1 MASSSD
7 DISGKLKSDSPNG
20 SGYGFFTCASTSPSS
35 SPLLEEQAHLENKAR
50 LEEQT
55 HPQYQA
61 RFKPVLKASEY
72 ERVAE
77 VDAIKIKLF
86 NILEKYAADETV
98 DEKTR
103 AECQFWIEYH
113 NARESPT
120 SWAKKAPDQRLA
132 STGGVIN
139 EFTKRAHEDTSLSRV
154 EMTVND
160 DLRVVDSIY
169 FITDTAD
176 VLARNY
182 HELESELTRSNIE
195 KYNKYKIAYNTIL
208 APACDKCIATFPEIC
223 RAEAAAVVHELM
235 ENYNETLKDIQEL
248 IASKPKTPSPDLL
261 EAAEQNGKSTNPDM
275 ISPGMR

>member
-7 DISGKLKSDSPNG
+7 DISGKFELDNIKTGSPNG
-20 SGYGFFTCASTSPSS
+20 SGYGFFACTSTSPSS
-35 SPLLEEQAHLENKAR
+35 SPLLEEQEFLEYK
-50 LEEQT
+50 
-55 HPQYQA
+55 A
-61 RFKPVLKASEY
+61 RFKPVSKVSEY

-98 DEKTR
+98 DGKTR
-103 AECQFWIEYH
+103 AECQFWIDYH
-113 NARESPT
+113 NARESPR

-235 ENYNETLKDIQEL
+235 ENYNRNLNDIQVL
-248 IASKPKTPSPDLL
+248 IASKSKTPSPDMLK
-261 EAAEQNGKSTNPDM
+261 AAEQDEKSTDQHRK
-275 ISPGMR
+275 SPGIR